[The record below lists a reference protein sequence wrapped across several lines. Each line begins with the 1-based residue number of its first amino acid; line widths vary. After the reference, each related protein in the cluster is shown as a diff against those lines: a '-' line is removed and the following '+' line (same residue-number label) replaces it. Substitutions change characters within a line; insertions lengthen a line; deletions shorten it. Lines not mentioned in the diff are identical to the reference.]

1 MPRITGEP
9 CSPSAI
15 EEGCS
20 SWSFHDSIEL
30 EKRGITAYVVAT
42 ETFRPL
48 VLAQAKARK
57 VTARL
62 IVVKHPV
69 GGLNA
74 QELAERIETATKG
87 LIEATSK

>member
-1 MPRITGEP
+1 MVI
-9 CSPSAI
+9 
-15 EEGCS
+15 
-20 SWSFHDSIEL
+20 
-30 EKRGITAYVVAT
+30 AT

-57 VTARL
+57 LDPHL

-74 QELAERIETATKG
+74 SELEERINAAFEG
-87 LIEATSK
+87 LKVEMAG

>member
-1 MPRITGEP
+1 MI
-9 CSPSAI
+9 
-15 EEGCS
+15 
-20 SWSFHDSIEL
+20 
-30 EKRGITAYVVAT
+30 AT

-74 QELAERIETATKG
+74 EELAERIETAAKG